1 MKFIS
6 TRDIKGD
13 SRVSAAFAIKQGLA
27 PDGGLYVPEYIPQID
42 ESFVTS
48 LLSKT
53 YPEKAAEILC
63 ETAKK
68 QGSTDDITAIVVKV
82 RGEENDLEGN

>member
-27 PDGGLYVPEYIPQID
+27 PDGGPYVPEYIPQID

-53 YPEKAAEILC
+53 YPEKAAKILSLFLDDFTK
-63 ETAKK
+63 EELLAYNAKLNK
-68 QGSTDDITAIVVKV
+68 IKAPKK
-82 RGEENDLEGN
+82 

>member
-13 SRVSAAFAIKQGLA
+13 SRVSAAYAIKQGLA

-42 ESFVTS
+42 EAFVTS

-53 YPEKAAEILC
+53 YPEKAAEILSLFL
-63 ETAKK
+63 EDFTKEELDK
-68 QGSTDDITAIVVKV
+68 IDAIVS
-82 RGEENDLEGN
+82 